1 MGSLYVIST
10 PIGNLEDITLRAIR
24 VLGEVSAVLAEDTR
38 RTGILLRHLDL
49 ATPLLSY
56 HQHNEEAR
64 SREALGRLGE
74 GEDLALVSDAGTPL
88 VSDPGERL
96 TARVLDAGHRVVPIP
111 GPSAVLA
118 ALVASGL
125 PALPFTFLGFPPRK
139 GRQREAF
146 LERVVD
152 ARETMVFFES
162 PERTSVL
169 LGELASRA
177 DPERRGVVTRELTKL
192 HEEVKR
198 GTLGEL
204 ARYYGENPP
213 RGEVTL
219 VVAPAEPTSPGVTAQ
234 VDDAAA
240 RALGG
245 ALLEEGQRPSR
256 AAREVSR
263 RLGIPRNQAYE
274 ILQSLSSPSR
284 PEGAE

>member
-24 VLGEVSAVLAEDTR
+24 ILGEVSAVLAEDTR

-64 SREALGRLGE
+64 SREALDRLGA

-125 PALPFTFLGFPPRK
+125 PALPFAFLGFPPRK
-139 GRQREAF
+139 GRLREAF

-152 ARETMVFFES
+152 ARETTVFFES
-162 PERTSVL
+162 PERTSAL

-177 DPERRGVVTRELTKL
+177 DPERGGVVARELTKL
-192 HEEVKR
+192 HEEVRR

-204 ARYYGENPP
+204 SRYYGENPP
-213 RGEVTL
+213 RGEVTV
-219 VVAPAEPTSPGVTAQ
+219 VVAPAEPPSPGETAQ

-240 RALGG
+240 RALGS
-245 ALLEEGQRPSR
+245 ALLGEGERPSR

>member
-1 MGSLYVIST
+1 
-10 PIGNLEDITLRAIR
+10 
-24 VLGEVSAVLAEDTR
+24 
-38 RTGILLRHLDL
+38 
-49 ATPLLSY
+49 
-56 HQHNEEAR
+56 
-64 SREALGRLGE
+64 
-74 GEDLALVSDAGTPL
+74 
-88 VSDPGERL
+88 
-96 TARVLDAGHRVVPIP
+96 VLDAGHRVVPIP

-146 LERVVD
+146 LERVVE
-152 ARETMVFFES
+152 ARETTVFFES
-162 PERTSVL
+162 PERTSAL

-177 DPERRGVVTRELTKL
+177 DPGRRGVVTRELTKL
-192 HEEVKR
+192 HEEVRR

-204 ARYYGENPP
+204 ARYYEEIPP

-219 VVAPAEPTSPGVTAQ
+219 VVAPAEPPSPGETAQ

-240 RALGG
+240 RALGA
-245 ALLEEGQRPSR
+245 ALLGEGQRPSR

>member
-24 VLGEVSAVLAEDTR
+24 ILGEVSAVLAEDTR
-38 RTGILLRHLDL
+38 RTGILLRHLAL
-49 ATPLLSY
+49 TTPLLSY

-64 SREALGRLGE
+64 SREALDRLGA

-146 LERVVD
+146 LERVVE
-152 ARETMVFFES
+152 ARETTVFFES
-162 PERTSVL
+162 PERTSAL

-177 DPERRGVVTRELTKL
+177 DPGRRGVVTRELTKL
-192 HEEVKR
+192 HEEVRR

-204 ARYYGENPP
+204 ARYYEEIPP

-219 VVAPAEPTSPGVTAQ
+219 VVAPAEPPSPGETAQ

-240 RALGG
+240 RALGA
-245 ALLEEGQRPSR
+245 ALLGEGQRPSR

-263 RLGIPRNQAYE
+263 RLGIPRNQSYE